1 MDAFSS
7 IPNHTG
13 FTARNLFMDRQGIL
27 RGGAFAKIA
36 PGGGPLS
43 PHRHAHAHLFIV
55 TRGTISVMLDGEER
69 TVHEYES
76 QLVPGGVL
84 HAVWNRNTEPAEFL
98 PHIVNLM
105 SSRQRTLGHAAALM
119 TILIWG
125 TTFVSTKV
133 LLRDFTPVTVL
144 FTRFVIG
151 YAFLWCLKPRFL
163 PFSGWKKEFLF
174 AGAGLTGVT
183 LYFLLENIA
192 LTYTFASN
200 VGIIVAVVP
209 FFTALLAHFLLK
221 GEGFSRRF
229 FLGFAAA
236 FTGIFLIM
244 ANGAFVLELNPAG
257 DILALGAAFVW
268 AAYSIL
274 MKKIGVN
281 TSNMIICTRRIFFY
295 GIALMIPALWLLPA
309 NMDWHLMVKPV
320 NAFNLLYLGLF
331 ASALCFLTWNRV
343 VEILGAVKSS
353 IYIYMVPV
361 VAVVASAIIL
371 GERLTW
377 ISLTGILLTL
387 CGVTISEYRKKTR
400 KSGKKRPS

>member
-1 MDAFSS
+1 
-7 IPNHTG
+7 
-13 FTARNLFMDRQGIL
+13 
-27 RGGAFAKIA
+27 
-36 PGGGPLS
+36 
-43 PHRHAHAHLFIV
+43 
-55 TRGTISVMLDGEER
+55 
-69 TVHEYES
+69 
-76 QLVPGGVL
+76 
-84 HAVWNRNTEPAEFL
+84 
-98 PHIVNLM
+98 M

-119 TILIWG
+119 TIIIWG

-151 YAFLWCLKPRFL
+151 YAFLWCLKPRVL
-163 PFSGWKKEFLF
+163 PFSGWKKELLF

-229 FLGFAAA
+229 FLGFSAA

-295 GIALMIPALWLLPA
+295 GIALMIPALWVLPA
-309 NMDWHLMVKPV
+309 NMDWRLMAKPV
-320 NAFNLLYLGLF
+320 NAINLLYLGLF

-353 IYIYMVPV
+353 VYIYMIPV
-361 VAVVASAIIL
+361 VTVVASAIIL

-377 ISLTGILLTL
+377 ISLAGILLTL
-387 CGVTISEYRKKTR
+387 CGVTIQSTEKNTEKREEKAILKESRFLPGRFRLFFPLHGMGGNPSRPCQADDFPQRTNIHLLLRRKDCLRIRYPVTTKFFEEKRVSPREKR
-400 KSGKKRPS
+400 KNLESV

>member
-1 MDAFSS
+1 
-7 IPNHTG
+7 
-13 FTARNLFMDRQGIL
+13 
-27 RGGAFAKIA
+27 
-36 PGGGPLS
+36 
-43 PHRHAHAHLFIV
+43 
-55 TRGTISVMLDGEER
+55 
-69 TVHEYES
+69 
-76 QLVPGGVL
+76 
-84 HAVWNRNTEPAEFL
+84 
-98 PHIVNLM
+98 M

-151 YAFLWCLKPRFL
+151 YAFLWCLKPQLL
-163 PFSGWKKEFLF
+163 PLSGWRKELLF

-229 FLGFAAA
+229 FLGFSAA

-244 ANGAFVLELNPAG
+244 ANGAFVLELNPVG
-257 DILALGAAFVW
+257 DVLALGAAFVW
-268 AAYSIL
+268 AVYSIL

-295 GIALMIPALWLLPA
+295 GIVLMIPALFVL
-309 NMDWHLMVKPV
+309 PV
-320 NAFNLLYLGLF
+320 NLEL
-331 ASALCFLTWNRV
+331 ASDGEARQRPQPAVPGPLRLRPVFPVLEPRGGNPGSSQIQRLHLHGSRRGRGGFLHHSGRTPDLDFPDGDSANPLRRHDFRV
-343 VEILGAVKSS
+343 
-353 IYIYMVPV
+353 
-361 VAVVASAIIL
+361 
-371 GERLTW
+371 
-377 ISLTGILLTL
+377 
-387 CGVTISEYRKKTR
+387 
-400 KSGKKRPS
+400 

>member
-1 MDAFSS
+1 
-7 IPNHTG
+7 
-13 FTARNLFMDRQGIL
+13 
-27 RGGAFAKIA
+27 
-36 PGGGPLS
+36 
-43 PHRHAHAHLFIV
+43 
-55 TRGTISVMLDGEER
+55 
-69 TVHEYES
+69 
-76 QLVPGGVL
+76 
-84 HAVWNRNTEPAEFL
+84 
-98 PHIVNLM
+98 M

-229 FLGFAAA
+229 HGDGTSLWTLTHNTDFAAA

-295 GIALMIPALWLLPA
+295 GIALMIPALWVLPA
-309 NMDWHLMVKPV
+309 NMDWRLMAKPV
-320 NAFNLLYLGLF
+320 NAVNLLYLGLF

-353 IYIYMVPV
+353 VYIYMVPV

-377 ISLTGILLTL
+377 ISLAGILLTL
-387 CGVTISEYRKKTR
+387 FGVTISEYRKKTR

>member
-1 MDAFSS
+1 
-7 IPNHTG
+7 
-13 FTARNLFMDRQGIL
+13 
-27 RGGAFAKIA
+27 
-36 PGGGPLS
+36 
-43 PHRHAHAHLFIV
+43 
-55 TRGTISVMLDGEER
+55 
-69 TVHEYES
+69 
-76 QLVPGGVL
+76 
-84 HAVWNRNTEPAEFL
+84 
-98 PHIVNLM
+98 M

-119 TILIWG
+119 TIIIWG

-151 YAFLWCLKPRFL
+151 YAFLWCLKPRVL
-163 PFSGWKKEFLF
+163 PFSGWKKELLF

-229 FLGFAAA
+229 FLGFSAA

-244 ANGAFVLELNPAG
+244 ANGAFFLELNPAG

-295 GIALMIPALWLLPA
+295 GIALMIPALWVLPA
-309 NMDWHLMVKPV
+309 NMDWRLMAKPV
-320 NAFNLLYLGLF
+320 NAINLLYLGLF

-353 IYIYMVPV
+353 VYIYMIPV
-361 VAVVASAIIL
+361 VTVVASAIIL

-377 ISLTGILLTL
+377 ISLAGILLTL

-400 KSGKKRPS
+400 KSGKKRLSLKKAGFSRAGSLYFSPCMEMGGNPSRPCQADDFPQRTNIHLLLRRKDCLRIRYPVTTKFFEEKRVSPREKRKNLESV